1 MRFILSFLLSSCL
14 LLACKIYST
23 CNWDQWNKLSKT
35 DFLKNRGYDQ
45 ISFKKE
51 KNEVNIH
58 SQTYSF
64 IHVYGKKA
72 DDFHRALCV
81 GVFSA
86 SKMQDK
92 FCLEDMEDLLSLKN
106 SQNPDLVEL
115 QLFQIT
121 KPPTPTTPG
130 QKSPINLVFKLVN
143 GIFYLARF
151 SSGFTVFYQAKGGLQ
166 YSLQEINNNLLDK
179 LRQHKKALQ
188 TTLAPD
194 NITFRQPVRFQ
205 QESYVLIRRI
215 TTKEGKFGYPC
226 LNIAQRGQESPNMP
240 LCLKQPGQAD
250 FVVKRNYVTLEFFTP
265 LFTNVTRKI
274 MITFIY
280 KGPLL
285 FYLHQYSQ
293 QDYDRKGTILGT
305 QIFYRQ
311 SFNDPKKEHLITFET
326 FTKYYPNALGQNPC
340 P

>member
-1 MRFILSFLLSSCL
+1 MRFIFSFLLGSLL
-14 LLACKIYST
+14 LLACDV
-23 CNWDQWNKLSKT
+23 CCENWDKWNKLSKT
-35 DFLKNRGYDQ
+35 DFFKNRGYDKV
-45 ISFKKE
+45 SFTKE

-86 SKMQDK
+86 SKMQGQ
-92 FCLEDMEDLLSLKN
+92 FCLEDMENLLSLKN

-121 KPPTPTTPG
+121 KHPTPTTPG
-130 QKSPINLVFKLVN
+130 QKSPINLVFKLIN

-151 SSGFTVFYQAKGGLQ
+151 SSGSTIFYQAKGALQ
-166 YSLQEINNNLLDK
+166 YSLQEINNNLLNK
-179 LRQHKKALQ
+179 LRQHKKAIQ
-188 TTLAPD
+188 TILAPN
-194 NITFRQPVRFQ
+194 NITFLQPVRFQ
-205 QESYVLIRRI
+205 QESYILIRHI

-226 LNIAQRGQESPNMP
+226 LNIAQKGQESTNMP
-240 LCLKQPGQAD
+240 FCLKQPGQAD
-250 FVVKRNYVTLEFFTP
+250 FVVKRNYITLEFFTP
-265 LFTNVTRKI
+265 LFTNVMRKI

-293 QDYDRKGTILGT
+293 EDYNRKDGTILGT

-326 FTKYYPNALGQNPC
+326 FTKYYPNALGQKPC